1 MTNTLNRNHKT
12 PGRGRPRGSTNARK
26 RMVERLEYLELS
38 PLVKHLKLIVEHEKV
53 VRADD
58 VSNVPSATYTASIIK
73 HRGDLLRTLLPY
85 QYNVAV
91 EEKAPISTIKP
102 VSIKLTIPKPLA
114 ITDQSKEISD
124 E

>member
-1 MTNTLNRNHKT
+1 MSNLRNQNHKT

-26 RMVERLEYLELS
+26 RMIEKLEHLELS

-91 EEKAPISTIKP
+91 EEKAAVSTSKP
-102 VSIKLTIPKPLA
+102 MSIKLTVPKPLA
-114 ITDQSKEISD
+114 ITDQSKEKSD